1 MNSECKLLY
10 TGYLKD
16 QMEVCV
22 NDDLITVLH
31 KADKVFELDT
41 GAVRCALR
49 VSSDTVRI
57 FWRSHKDGST
67 KYQKRYRYDLKLD
80 LKKMSKIAATTVTTT
95 TTTTI
100 AKTKHKGREEAEA
113 QRLSRILVDAAQKRH
128 GITMQDVA
136 EPLAMHADEQMVR
149 TWDAECRFGRGTM
162 FLTNF
167 GIYFVA
173 RKKGLCMDM
182 SLDVLDSYHINNKTV
197 TIYYFEPQWKD
208 GYDDASREERKAEI
222 RIRDGTV
229 HAVCLDI
236 AKVYGDSDA
245 REARQMAVLTEQFGA
260 MTTNQMY
267 HEYFAD
273 GKRDEMDRPV
283 NEYVRMLAK
292 KRWGTPTTQE
302 VADCDAAVIRACIF
316 TGIPADVAGE
326 MTETDRKIRKDTI
339 EYNAKYI
346 KYKKDFDVL
355 RQEMISIASANLSD
369 GDRKKVMFQCNPY
382 VVCDTIVEMA
392 GKGCIAESFQPESL
406 AEWHRFKSQV
416 NEEIVQQHL
425 DDLPL
430 GIDFKWGDD
439 IFCPWDLQDA
449 KRIAENQ
456 NFLDI
461 CKAIK
466 ALNERY
472 GPIRSYSVP
481 ALFSKSFERRQKK
494 EIALRVRCVYEHW
507 CKTNPADT
515 GLKDATDSKWMQHVQ
530 DKLDETRLEQHQR
543 YFGLEKTVLE
553 EIRDAHAESQNTE
566 TRLQRAIKPMGVPDC
581 DMYEDA
587 WHDKAKQ
594 LWFTTNPYFRI
605 SETDL
610 QVIDVEHCEQKFGY
624 RATAFSEDA
633 VKLRHSLPAIYDADK
648 EWWVLLCTV
657 RDAKL
662 TARMVDEKRVHD
674 TLRYNVAQPALSIA
688 DDGSVVHE
696 TDGEYI
702 LENGNGKIDMHLP
715 FHERV
720 RRLIFTYTAMHA
732 VAVTDTD
739 RMS

>member
-1 MNSECKLLY
+1 MNSDCKLLY

-16 QMEVCV
+16 QMEMCV
-22 NDDLITVLH
+22 NDDAITVLH
-31 KADKVFELDT
+31 KADRVFELDT
-41 GAVRCALR
+41 GAVRCALP

-57 FWRSHKDGST
+57 FWRSRKDDSAEC
-67 KYQKRYRYDLKLD
+67 QKRYRHDFRLD
-80 LKKMSKIAATTVTTT
+80 LKKMSRIAAAAAAAV
-95 TTTTI
+95 
-100 AKTKHKGREEAEA
+100 KTRYRGREEAEA
-113 QRLSRILVDAAQKRH
+113 QRLSRILVEAAQKRH

-136 EPLAMHADEQMVR
+136 EPLAMHAGEQTVQ

-173 RKKGLCMDM
+173 NKKGLCIDM
-182 SLDVLDSYHINNKTV
+182 SLDVLDSYHVDNKTV

-208 GYDDASREERKAEI
+208 GYDDASKEERKAEI
-222 RIRDGTV
+222 RIRDGAV
-229 HAVCLDI
+229 HAVCLSI

-245 REARQMAVLTEQFGA
+245 REARRMAVLAEQFGA
-260 MTTNQMY
+260 MTADQMY
-267 HEYFAD
+267 NEYFAD
-273 GKRDEMDRPV
+273 GKIGEMDRPV
-283 NEYVRMLAK
+283 NEYVGMLAK
-292 KRWGTPTTQE
+292 KRWGVPTTQE

-326 MTETDRKIRKDTI
+326 MTEADRKIREDTV

-355 RQEMISIASANLSD
+355 RQEMIGIAAANLSD
-369 GDRKKVMFQCNPY
+369 ADHRKVMFQCNPY

-392 GKGCIAESFQPESL
+392 EKGCIAESFQPESL
-406 AEWHRFKSQV
+406 TEWQRFKSRV
-416 NEEIVQQHL
+416 NEEIMQQQL
-425 DDLPL
+425 YDLPS

-449 KRIAENQ
+449 KRIAENRD
-456 NFLDI
+456 FLDI

-466 ALNERY
+466 LLNERY
-472 GPIRSYSVP
+472 GPIRVYSVS
-481 ALFSKSFERRQKK
+481 ALFSKRFERRQKK
-494 EIALRVRCVYEHW
+494 EIALRVRRVYDHW

-515 GLKDATDSKWMQHVQ
+515 DLKDATDGRWVQHVQ
-530 DKLDETRLEQHQR
+530 DRLDESRLERHQR

-553 EIRDAHAESQNTE
+553 EIADAHAESQNTE
-566 TRLQRAIKPMGVPDC
+566 TRLQRAIKPMGVPGC

-587 WHDKAKQ
+587 WHDVAKQ

-605 SETDL
+605 SDTDM
-610 QVIDVEHCEQKFGY
+610 QVIGVEHCEQKFGY
-624 RATAFSEDA
+624 RAIAFSED
-633 VKLRHSLPAIYDADK
+633 VVELCHGLPAIYDGDSG
-648 EWWVLLCTV
+648 WWVLLCTV
-657 RDAKL
+657 RDARL
-662 TARMVDEKRVHD
+662 TAGMVDEKRVHD
-674 TLRYNVAQPALSIA
+674 TLRYNVAQPAVSIA
-688 DDGSVVHE
+688 DDGSIVHE

-702 LENGNGKIDMHLP
+702 LEKDDGKMGTHLP

-732 VAVTDTD
+732 VRVTDRD
-739 RMS
+739 RAS